1 MDNWYNRELLR
12 HQGWYDDADVNAS
25 RRRKIKEQLEN
36 TDKCLDTLTDMSDG
50 HGTNTNKG
58 DENG

>member
-1 MDNWYNRELLR
+1 MNDWYNRELMR
-12 HQGWYDDADVNAS
+12 HQGYYDDVDINAS

-36 TDKCLDTLTDMSDG
+36 TGKCLDALTDMSDS
-50 HGTNTNKG
+50 HDTNNKG

>member
-1 MDNWYNRELLR
+1 MDDWYNRELLR
-12 HQGWYDDADVNAS
+12 HQGWYDDVDVNAS

-36 TDKCLDTLTDMSDG
+36 TDKCLDTLTDMSDS

>member
-1 MDNWYNRELLR
+1 MDDWYNRELLR
-12 HQGWYDDADVNAS
+12 HQGWYDDVDVNAS
-25 RRRKIKEQLEN
+25 RRRKIKEQLGN
-36 TDKCLDTLTDMSDG
+36 TDKCLDTLTDMSDS